1 MNDFSINEN
10 KKPNKEHGTITS
22 YVAGF
27 VLSLIY
33 TLIPYYLVVNH
44 RFSTSALVTTIIS
57 FGIAQM
63 IIQVV
68 FFLHLGRGPKPF
80 YNVVF
85 FFATVG
91 LIVVVVGGSIFIMDN
106 LHYNMTPAEASKQLA
121 EKEAIYQVE
130 GKLTGACQKL
140 LANHVVTISGGKVT
154 PLHTN
159 AQLCDTLTFINQD
172 SRISDIAFG
181 PHPKHETY
189 AGETELTV
197 KKGKNK
203 TITLN
208 QAGIYQYHDH
218 LDPTIAGDFIVAK

>member
-10 KKPNKEHGTITS
+10 KKPIKEHGTITS

-44 RFSTSALVTTIIS
+44 QFSTSALVTTIIS

-91 LIVVVVGGSIFIMDN
+91 LIVVVVG
-106 LHYNMTPAEASKQLA
+106 
-121 EKEAIYQVE
+121 
-130 GKLTGACQKL
+130 
-140 LANHVVTISGGKVT
+140 
-154 PLHTN
+154 
-159 AQLCDTLTFINQD
+159 
-172 SRISDIAFG
+172 
-181 PHPKHETY
+181 
-189 AGETELTV
+189 
-197 KKGKNK
+197 
-203 TITLN
+203 
-208 QAGIYQYHDH
+208 
-218 LDPTIAGDFIVAK
+218 